1 MVFGF
6 ALLCPRAARAWESWH
21 GQSGH
26 LPISFFRGT
35 GKAGIEKIAGRQAK
49 PGTGTGTHIPHHYC
63 KSHGSADAHGVGD
76 ESLRLPDHWRAA
88 T

>member
-49 PGTGTGTHIPHHYC
+49 PGTGTPIPHH
-63 KSHGSADAHGVGD
+63 
-76 ESLRLPDHWRAA
+76 
-88 T
+88 